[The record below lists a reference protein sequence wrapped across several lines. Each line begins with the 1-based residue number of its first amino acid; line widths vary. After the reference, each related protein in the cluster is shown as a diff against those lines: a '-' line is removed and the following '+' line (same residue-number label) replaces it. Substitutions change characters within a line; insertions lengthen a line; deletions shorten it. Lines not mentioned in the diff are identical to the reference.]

1 MGLLHPVR
9 PAQGWTPV
17 AEAQAFPATP
27 FSPTIT
33 HRHSLPPPHLTHTP
47 PHPPLTTS
55 HTRAEP
61 TDTPRTTSAPR
72 PHHYQRTL
80 GPIIGVAR
88 ARECTPRHAT
98 LPARFA
104 FARSPRSGSALAR
117 TTPSCRRRP
126 STLPAVGTHHPIRC
140 PRIPFR
146 ESSPAKSAWA
156 ADIGLIA
163 RSSSDKIGEFA
174 DAFAYAV
181 RATNRALDAQYG
193 VRRPTPCPTYFA
205 LVGNAPQTQSVAA
218 CVAGRAPVSH
228 TCGCSAA
235 QPLAAVRIGAA
246 QGRARKP

>member
-1 MGLLHPVR
+1 MQNQPPRRVPPAHPDRTITNAPLGQSSGSRAHANARHVTPRCLRASRLREALAAARRLHGPRR
-9 PAQGWTPV
+9 PAGAARQ
-17 AEAQAFPATP
+17 
-27 FSPTIT
+27 
-33 HRHSLPPPHLTHTP
+33 RCRLLTHTIQ
-47 PHPPLTTS
+47 
-55 HTRAEP
+55 
-61 TDTPRTTSAPR
+61 SAA
-72 PHHYQRTL
+72 
-80 GPIIGVAR
+80 G
-88 ARECTPRHAT
+88 
-98 LPARFA
+98 A
-104 FARSPRSGSALAR
+104 FASES
-117 TTPSCRRRP
+117 RRRP
-126 STLPAVGTHHPIRC
+126 SRH
-140 PRIPFR
+140 
-146 ESSPAKSAWA
+146 WA